1 MKQAAKEVTCH
12 EQRWREN
19 DWYDDEWNIVVVERN
34 IPSIKMMQGDR
45 RAKVMKTESRE
56 KQGGDQETKK
66 GSIFWNIF
74 MITMK

>member
-1 MKQAAKEVTCH
+1 
-12 EQRWREN
+12 
-19 DWYDDEWNIVVVERN
+19 
-34 IPSIKMMQGDR
+34 MMQGDR